1 MKKIFV
7 GIAISSVMLFGG
19 SLEHG
24 MQMLEQG
31 NTLDAYVE
39 FSKLAKQGDV
49 DAQTI
54 LGEMYLDGIG
64 VKQDTKKAYDWL
76 SKAAKSGDKEAQYL
90 LGFMYENGI
99 GVKVDIVKAVNWYEK
114 AANKGDIMAMYNL
127 AFIYKSGAKGVK
139 KDINKAISL
148 LEKVEVTKK
157 QMN

>member
-1 MKKIFV
+1 MKKLVLSLVVSCTVAF
-7 GIAISSVMLFGG
+7 SG
-19 SLEHG
+19 SLDYG
-24 MQMLEQG
+24 MKMLNSG

-39 FSKLAKQGDV
+39 FSKLAKQGDT
-49 DAQTI
+49 DAQTM

-64 VKQDTKKAYDWL
+64 VKQDTKKAYSWI

-99 GVKVDIVKAVNWYEK
+99 EVKADISKAVAWYEK

-139 KDINKAISL
+139 KDVKKAISL
-148 LEKVEVTKK
+148 LEKVEVKRSEV
-157 QMN
+157 N